1 MSLHG
6 FKQKQR
12 KNLHRKILS
21 KKSTNLL
28 QVTNIKK
35 INIKRD
41 GRANVKHRNVLQM

>member
-28 QVTNIKK
+28 QVRNIKK
-35 INIKRD
+35 FTLKET
-41 GRANVKHRNVLQM
+41 GGPL